1 MGRIKSLTLQGKFVL
16 RLDNTNEAGENV
28 IMLQYTWDR
37 KIAKRSTEVWLK
49 ASDWDGKGQKVK
61 GTNVQHGRLNK
72 KLQTMKTGID
82 AAILDFQAAKGRMSI
97 ADLRQIISG
106 KTISQSVDFVS
117 YVKEDIDIRYRT
129 EKIGYS
135 VFYNSNLY
143 MDRFSDFLRNNY
155 HKDTLL
161 LSELTEN
168 VIDDYIIYRSSVRK
182 NDNTTINKALTPIF
196 KAAEKAANNGLI
208 AYPLAKAIMTKYLP
222 ISGKLSQSDDD
233 EEDEAK
239 GVKYLTEEE
248 LRALIDM
255 YSSFKYA
262 RTREF
267 VDMFL
272 FSFHAC
278 GLRFSDLLTLQWKH
292 INAEKQELSKIAYK
306 SGRRLTIPL
315 TDAAMILLGNWEKK
329 RLNSRFVFDL
339 LKEDFDLKDEAELN
353 RQRLNKSRALRTSL
367 NEIGLKMGLEFNLG
381 IHVARHTFAV
391 MALNK
396 QKVSLHIISQLLG
409 HASILV
415 TEKVY
420 AKFLPKTIED
430 EVKQKLSFP
439 SLIPSSR

>member
-1 MGRIKSLTLQGKFVL
+1 
-16 RLDNTNEAGENV
+16 
-28 IMLQYTWDR
+28 
-37 KIAKRSTEVWLK
+37 
-49 ASDWDGKGQKVK
+49 
-61 GTNVQHGRLNK
+61 
-72 KLQTMKTGID
+72 
-82 AAILDFQAAKGRMSI
+82 
-97 ADLRQIISG
+97 
-106 KTISQSVDFVS
+106 
-117 YVKEDIDIRYRT
+117 
-129 EKIGYS
+129 
-135 VFYNSNLY
+135 

-168 VIDDYIIYRSSVRK
+168 VIDDYIIYRSSVRR

-208 AYPLAKAIMTKYLP
+208 AYPLAKAIMAKYLP

-292 INAEKQELSKIAYK
+292 INAEKQVLSKIAYK
-306 SGRRLTIPL
+306 SGRRLTISL

-439 SLIPSSR
+439 FLIPSND